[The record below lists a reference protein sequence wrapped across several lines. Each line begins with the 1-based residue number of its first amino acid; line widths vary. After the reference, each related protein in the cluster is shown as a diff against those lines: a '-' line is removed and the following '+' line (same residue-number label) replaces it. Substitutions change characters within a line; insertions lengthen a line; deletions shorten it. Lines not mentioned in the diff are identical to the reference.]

1 MRITPIK
8 VLHVSLAEQIFH
20 LAEWYGKIDTP
31 LNRPQEK
38 DCDTLD
44 WISHLVWLNDVAAQT

>member
-8 VLHVSLAEQIFH
+8 ALHVSLAEQIFH

-31 LNRPQEK
+31 LDRPQEK
-38 DCDTLD
+38 TVTPL
-44 WISHLVWLNDVAAQT
+44 IGSAILSG